1 MPRKTKAQVEAEL
14 LAQQEGTVA
23 DTPMAEN
30 PVPNDA
36 LIEGEMSP
44 EVSDENN
51 ESSDTPE
58 DVSPLESTPQVD
70 MVSDSEPLKE
80 ESAISSVPLY
90 SVVQE
95 PQDPSDSPEE
105 RSLPPE
111 ASAATEESKPE
122 EKVTKPRRRA
132 TAKRPETEAEK
143 LQAQR
148 RSEFFH
154 TDFKELD
161 RDLSPEQLQEWQAIY
176 ASYRSQSILTGEV
189 TGVDTNTFTVKNPE
203 TGETERRT
211 IRSLVII
218 DYRVKVII
226 PETEIWAA
234 GEERP
239 DHVTRSLVG
248 AKIEYVILEVDRAG
262 ECAIASRKLAMQKQR
277 RRFRNLY
284 GGQTGA
290 RVPCRVLTAGPKRC
304 LLECGGFDIPCTQ
317 RDLSYTAIADLR
329 EKYHPGQELE
339 AVFKGFSPET
349 GKPVISVKEVNPNP
363 FDGAEIRHP
372 VGCRRQAVISGK
384 YAGGVFCRLPD
395 DVTVLCLYSNLLG
408 DNEFFPGDSVLIHIT
423 QYDYNRQLI
432 YGRIISK
439 W

>member
-1 MPRKTKAQVEAEL
+1 MPRKTKAQIEAEL
-14 LAQQEGTVA
+14 LAQQEEAVSME
-23 DTPMAEN
+23 TPEETAQEIPVEN
-30 PVPNDA
+30 TALEDA
-36 LIEGEMSP
+36 FSP
-44 EVSDENN
+44 ESVSIPTEAPS
-51 ESSDTPE
+51 E
-58 DVSPLESTPQVD
+58 QQ
-70 MVSDSEPLKE
+70 EPLPADAVSAE
-80 ESAISSVPLY
+80 EKDTPLY
-90 SVVQE
+90 SVVMGPEIPPAEEETQAE
-95 PQDPSDSPEE
+95 PSSDE
-105 RSLPPE
+105 SLPPPE
-111 ASAATEESKPE
+111 APAPVSEPAKPKRRTMAAK
-122 EKVTKPRRRA
+122 A
-132 TAKRPETEAEK
+132 ETEAER

-148 RSEFFH
+148 RSDFFH

-161 RDLSPEQLQEWQAIY
+161 RGLSPEQLQEWQAIY

-189 TGVDTNTFTVKNPE
+189 TGVDTNTFTVRSPE
-203 TGETERRT
+203 TGQTERRT

-218 DYRVKVII
+218 SYRVKVII

-262 ECAIASRKLAMQKQR
+262 ECAIASRKLAIQKQR
-277 RRFRNLY
+277 RRFRSLY
-284 GGQTGA
+284 AGQSGI

-339 AVFKGFSPET
+339 AILKGFSPET

-384 YAGGVFCRLPD
+384 YAGGIFCSMKD
-395 DVTVLCLYSNLLG
+395 GVTCLCLYSNNHFDTQFAIG
-408 DNEFFPGDSVLIHIT
+408 DTVLIHIT
-423 QYDYNRQLI
+423 RYDERRKLI
-432 YGRIISK
+432 YARILAK

>member
-1 MPRKTKAQVEAEL
+1 MPKKTKAQMEAEL
-14 LAQQEGTVA
+14 LAQQEGTVEDA
-23 DTPMAEN
+23 PMAEN
-30 PVPNDA
+30 PVPDDTP
-36 LIEGEMSP
+36 IEGDMSP
-44 EVSDENN
+44 EVSGKNN
-51 ESSDTPE
+51 ESCNTPE
-58 DVSPLESTPQVD
+58 DVSPSESATLEDTP
-70 MVSDSEPLKE
+70 SNPEPPKE
-80 ESAISSVPLY
+80 ESEISSVPLY

-105 RSLPPE
+105 QSLPPE

-122 EKVTKPRRRA
+122 EKVKKPRRRA
-132 TAKRPETEAEK
+132 TAKRSETEAEK

-189 TGVDTNTFTVKNPE
+189 TGVDTNTFTVKNPK

-284 GGQTGA
+284 SGQTDV

-384 YAGGVFCRLPD
+384 YAGGIFCTMKD
-395 DVTVLCLYSNLLG
+395 GVTCLCLYSNNHFDTQFAIG
-408 DNEFFPGDSVLIHIT
+408 DTVLIHIT
-423 QYDYNRQLI
+423 HYDERRKLI
-432 YGRIISK
+432 YARILAK

>member
-14 LAQQEGTVA
+14 LAQQEGTVE

-234 GEERP
+234 GEQQVFYL
-239 DHVTRSLVG
+239 D
-248 AKIEYVILEVDRAG
+248 ANLEFSEA
-262 ECAIASRKLAMQKQR
+262 
-277 RRFRNLY
+277 
-284 GGQTGA
+284 
-290 RVPCRVLTAGPKRC
+290 
-304 LLECGGFDIPCTQ
+304 IPCEN
-317 RDLSYTAIADLR
+317 DMADQVIRL
-329 EKYHPGQELE
+329 EHEGEE
-339 AVFKGFSPET
+339 AVCIQAETPEDGYTISLNNANFTQLPVVFFSDDET
-349 GKPVISVKEVNPNP
+349 
-363 FDGAEIRHP
+363 A
-372 VGCRRQAVISGK
+372 
-384 YAGGVFCRLPD
+384 L
-395 DVTVLCLYSNLLG
+395 
-408 DNEFFPGDSVLIHIT
+408 DSVLFS
-423 QYDYNRQLI
+423 YNGRALVDRRSLIPEDRLRQVAAR
-432 YGRIISK
+432 YGAVGI
-439 W
+439 

>member
-1 MPRKTKAQVEAEL
+1 MPRKTKAQIEAEL
-14 LAQQEGTVA
+14 LAQQEEKV
-23 DTPMAEN
+23 TPEST
-30 PVPNDA
+30 
-36 LIEGEMSP
+36 EEESP
-44 EVSDENN
+44 EAPEDSTTFDEPSVPEPTATPPEKTPENQEPLPSDEPPL
-51 ESSDTPE
+51 PE
-58 DVSPLESTPQVD
+58 EN
-70 MVSDSEPLKE
+70 
-80 ESAISSVPLY
+80 APLY
-90 SVVQE
+90 SVVME
-95 PQDPSDSPEE
+95 AETTPGENDPPAEAAEEAAPTPEE
-105 RSLPPE
+105 P
-111 ASAATEESKPE
+111 KPIPDTP
-122 EKVTKPRRRA
+122 KARTP
-132 TAKRPETEAEK
+132 AKRAGIEAER

-148 RSEFFH
+148 RADFFH

-189 TGVDTNTFTVKNPE
+189 TGVDTNTVIFQDPE
-203 TGETERRT
+203 TGQTELRT

-218 DYRVKVII
+218 SYRVKVII

-248 AKIEYVILEVDRAG
+248 AKMEYVILEVDRAG

-277 RRFRNLY
+277 RRFRALHA
-284 GGQTGA
+284 GESGV

-339 AVFKGFSPET
+339 AIFKGFSPET
-349 GKPVISVKEVNPNP
+349 GKPIISVKEVNPNP
-363 FDGAEIRHP
+363 FDGAERRHP

-384 YAGGVFCRLPD
+384 YAGGIFCTMKD
-395 DVTVLCLYSNLLG
+395 GVTCLCLYSNNHFDTQFAIG
-408 DNEFFPGDSVLIHIT
+408 DTVLIHIT
-423 QYDYNRQLI
+423 RYDERRKLI
-432 YGRIISK
+432 YARILAK

>member
-14 LAQQEGTVA
+14 LAQQEGTVE

-176 ASYRSQSILTGEV
+176 ASYRSQSILTGDV

-384 YAGGVFCRLPD
+384 YAGGIFCTMKD
-395 DVTVLCLYSNLLG
+395 GVTCLCLYSNNHFDTQFAIG
-408 DNEFFPGDSVLIHIT
+408 DTVLIHIT
-423 QYDYNRQLI
+423 HYDERRKLI
-432 YGRIISK
+432 YARILAK